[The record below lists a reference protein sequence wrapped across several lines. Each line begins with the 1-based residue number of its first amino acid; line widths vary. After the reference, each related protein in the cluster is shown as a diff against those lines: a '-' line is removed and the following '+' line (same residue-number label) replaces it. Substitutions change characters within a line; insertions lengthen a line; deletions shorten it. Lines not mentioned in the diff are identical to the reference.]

1 MFPKLICFTDLQGV
15 YVFILSDGGMGHRRN
30 GQSDVKMTSYALD
43 MLAQAAVPEWQDQL
57 LIDTAVLNGLAM
69 WLVQRQNATTG
80 AFPHTGTTIHDPKLR
95 VSRLHDVKAF
105 SVTCTRKATLPTDLL

>member
-1 MFPKLICFTDLQGV
+1 MA
-15 YVFILSDGGMGHRRN
+15 HRRK
-30 GQSDVKMTSYALD
+30 GQSDVMMTSYALD

-80 AFPHTGTTIHDPKLR
+80 AFPYMRTTIQDPKMR
-95 VSRLHDVKAF
+95 VRSMQSARH
-105 SVTCTRKATLPTDLL
+105 